1 MRPSRGKMSLRLLG
15 SSIMSNNPLFPI
27 HYSLTPDTHRHI
39 FAVRLSI
46 SGDFENGVQV
56 FMPNWIAGSYM
67 LREFARHIVW
77 LRAFNDLGEP
87 ITLSPTS
94 QHSWQSA
101 PFVGG
106 LTIEYEVFAHDNS
119 VRAAFLDTTTGFF
132 NATSVCLCVQELA
145 DQTHALTLHP
155 PVTAQNWQV
164 ATQLTPAADTPER
177 GFGEYFAHDYDELAD
192 CPVRMGAL
200 TWLTF
205 EAENIA
211 HIVAISGEVPHLN
224 TTLLIEDIRAI
235 CTAHLNLFVPTDS
248 NEHNAPFDSY
258 LFLIDARA
266 TGYGGLEHRS
276 STALLTT
283 REALPNHEDNS
294 RTRRKAYTDLLGLI
308 SHEYFH
314 TWNVKRIKPAAFVP
328 YDLTEPTDTSLLW
341 FFEGVTS
348 YYDDLILYRTGI
360 LDEAQYF
367 KILEQHIHQV
377 MQRSG
382 AQQQT
387 VTQAGYYAWSKYY
400 QPTENTPNAH
410 VSYYT
415 KGALIALCLDLFIRH
430 NNQHT
435 HSLDDVM
442 RSLWHTFGRDFYELS
457 ADKRRGVQ
465 LADIQKHI
473 EQFTPISVSHL
484 LHIALLTTQPL
495 PLNLLLVAHDLH
507 LKYTRPAHPEFGA
520 SFKKTEDGWL
530 IERVLTD
537 SMAQRAG
544 LTAQDILIAINQFKI
559 TQKPDEVLRDWKH
572 TRSLTAHYWRDGVLL
587 STTLNNTITPAQI
600 GTYRLEHTDR
610 ATQSTWP
617 LATS

>member
-1 MRPSRGKMSLRLLG
+1 MSPYPLG
-15 SSIMSNNPLFPI
+15 SSIMSNNPQFPI

-39 FAVRLSI
+39 FSVRLSI
-46 SGDFENGVQV
+46 SGDFENGVHV

-77 LRAFNDLGEP
+77 LRAFNDFGES

-94 QHSWQSA
+94 QHSWHSA

-119 VRAAFLDTTTGFF
+119 VRAAFLDNTTGFF
-132 NATSVCLCVQELA
+132 NATSVCLCVQESA
-145 DQTHALTLHP
+145 NQTHALTLNP
-155 PVTAQNWQV
+155 PVAAQNWQV
-164 ATQLTPAADTPER
+164 ATQLTPAADTTER
-177 GFGEYFAHDYDELAD
+177 GFGAYTAKDYDELAD
-192 CPVRMGAL
+192 CPVRMGTL

-205 EAENIA
+205 EAEQIA
-211 HIVAISGEVPHLN
+211 HTVAISGEVPHLN
-224 TTLLIEDIRAI
+224 ATLLIEDMRAI
-235 CTAHLNLFVPTDS
+235 CTAQLKLFKPVTDDAS
-248 NEHNAPFDSY
+248 TPPPFASY

-283 REALPNHEDNS
+283 RASLPNLEDNAHAR
-294 RTRRKAYTDLLGLI
+294 RTAYTDLLGLI

-314 TWNVKRIKPAAFVP
+314 TWNVKRIKPAAFVS
-328 YDLTEPTDTSLLW
+328 YDLSKPADTSLLW

-415 KGALIALCLDLFIRH
+415 KGALVALCLDLFIRH
-430 NNQHT
+430 NSQHT
-435 HSLDDVM
+435 RSLDDVM
-442 RSLWHTFGRDFYELS
+442 RHLWQKFGQNFYDLS
-457 ADKRRGVQ
+457 ADERRGVR
-465 LADIQKHI
+465 LAAIQRAI
-473 EQFTPISVSHL
+473 ERYAGVNPYYLLQVALFT
-484 LHIALLTTQPL
+484 TEPL
-495 PLNLLLVAHDLH
+495 PLNLLCLSHGLH
-507 LKYTRPAHPEFGA
+507 LKYTRPNQAEFGA
-520 SFKKTEDGWL
+520 SFKKIEQGWL
-530 IERVLTD
+530 IERVLTGG
-537 SMAQRAG
+537 MAQRAG
-544 LTAQDILIAINQFKI
+544 LAPQDVLIAIDNHAI
-559 TQKPDEVLRDWKH
+559 TEKPDDSLRDWKH
-572 TRSLTAHYWRDGVLL
+572 LRHLTAHYWRDGVLQT
-587 STTLNNTITPAQI
+587 TTLNNVITPAQI
-600 GTYRLEHTDR
+600 GTYRLERTDR
-610 ATQSTWP
+610 EHPQLGHWP
-617 LATS
+617 RYKYRH

>member
-1 MRPSRGKMSLRLLG
+1 MPHTTPHLV
-15 SSIMSNNPLFPI
+15 
-27 HYSLTPDTHRHI
+27 HYTLTPDTHRHI

-46 SGDFENGVQV
+46 SGDFEDGVQV

-87 ITLSPTS
+87 IELSPTS
-94 QHSWQSA
+94 QHSWHSA

-145 DQTHALTLHP
+145 DQMHTLMLHP
-155 PVTAQNWQV
+155 PVTAQKWQV
-164 ATQLTPAADTPER
+164 ATQLTPATDTPER
-177 GFGEYFAHDYDELAD
+177 GFGEYTAKDYDELAD
-192 CPVRMGAL
+192 CPVRMGVL
-200 TWLTF
+200 NWLTF
-205 EAENIA
+205 EAEQIA
-211 HIVAISGEVPHLN
+211 HTVAISGDVPHLN
-224 TTLLIEDIRAI
+224 ATLLIEDMRAI
-235 CTAHLNLFVPTDS
+235 CTAHLNLFAPTDS

-283 REALPNHEDNS
+283 RTSLPNLDDNAH
-294 RTRRKAYTDLLGLI
+294 TRRKAYTDLLGLI

-360 LDEAQYF
+360 LDETQYF
-367 KILEQHIHQV
+367 KALEQHIHQV

-400 QPTENTPNAH
+400 QPTENTPNSH

-430 NNQHT
+430 NSQHKY
-435 HSLDDVM
+435 SLDDVM
-442 RSLWHTFGRDFYELS
+442 RRLWQDFGKDFYKVTP
-457 ADKRRGVQ
+457 DQRRGLR
-465 LADIQKHI
+465 LADIQKTI
-473 EQFTPISVSHL
+473 EQFTDVSVYHL
-484 LHIALLTTQPL
+484 LYVALSTTQTL
-495 PLNLLLVAHDLH
+495 PLNLLFLH
-507 LKYTRPAHPEFGA
+507 QGLHVKYTRPAQAKFGA
-520 SFKKTEDGWL
+520 SFKKSDDGWL
-530 IERVLTD
+530 VERVYTGG
-537 SMAQRAG
+537 MAQRAG
-544 LTAQDILIAINQFKI
+544 LAPQDILISINRHKI
-559 TQKPDEVLRDWKH
+559 TKKPDEALRDWK
-572 TRSLTAHYWRDGVLL
+572 RLDGLVVHYWRDGVLYATQL
-587 STTLNNTITPAQI
+587 DNSITPEQSGEYHI
-600 GTYRLEHTDR
+600 ERTDKP
-610 ATQSTWP
+610 TVSTWP

>member
-1 MRPSRGKMSLRLLG
+1 MPHTTPHLV
-15 SSIMSNNPLFPI
+15 
-27 HYSLTPDTHRHI
+27 HYTLTPDTHRHI

-46 SGDFENGVQV
+46 SGDFEDGVQV

-87 ITLSPTS
+87 IELSPTS
-94 QHSWQSA
+94 QHSWHSA

-145 DQTHALTLHP
+145 DQMHTLMLHP
-155 PVTAQNWQV
+155 PVTAQKWQV
-164 ATQLTPAADTPER
+164 ATQLTPATDTPER
-177 GFGEYFAHDYDELAD
+177 GFGEYTAKDYDELAD
-192 CPVRMGAL
+192 CPVRMGVL
-200 TWLTF
+200 NWLTF
-205 EAENIA
+205 EAEQIA
-211 HIVAISGEVPHLN
+211 HTVAISGDVPHLN
-224 TTLLIEDIRAI
+224 ATLLIEDMRAI
-235 CTAHLNLFVPTDS
+235 CTAHLNLFAPTDS

-283 REALPNHEDNS
+283 RTSLPNLDDNAH
-294 RTRRKAYTDLLGLI
+294 TRRKAYTDLLGLI

-360 LDEAQYF
+360 LDETQYF
-367 KILEQHIHQV
+367 KVLEQHIHQV

-400 QPTENTPNAH
+400 QPTENTPNSH

-430 NNQHT
+430 NSQHT

-473 EQFTPISVSHL
+473 EQFTPISVYHL
-484 LHIALLTTQPL
+484 LHVALLTTQPL
-495 PLNLLLVAHDLH
+495 PLNLLLVAHGLH
-507 LKYTRPAHPEFGA
+507 LKYTRPTQPEFGA
-520 SFKKTEDGWL
+520 SFKKTEQGWL
-530 IERVLTD
+530 VERVFTNG
-537 SMAQRAG
+537 MAQRAS
-544 LTAQDILIAINQFKI
+544 LAPQDILIAINGHAI
-559 TQKPDEVLRDWKH
+559 SEKPDDSLRDWKH
-572 TRSLTAHYWRDGVLL
+572 TRRLTAHYWRDGVLQT
-587 STTLNNTITPAQI
+587 TTLNNTITPAQI
-600 GTYRLEHTDR
+600 GTYRLERTDR
-610 ATQSTWP
+610 TTPSTWP